1 MNLVD
6 PDGRWYVKVSASAN
20 RGKHPYAI
28 YSVFDRHDNLIY
40 ETIVKVTGIGGRD
53 RTKIG
58 ADTPTGKYRIIEWRE
73 TGNNRYPTISFG
85 PNPILAMEY
94 LDGEAPGRSGM
105 HTHGG
110 RSQEPE
116 LSDTEGCIRMA
127 DEDIKELKE
136 TTERLETFDPK
147 EKEERFLYVEN
158 DLEGELR
165 YSDRESIKY
174 DWIRFGGF
182 LNAIIITPKNN

>member
-1 MNLVD
+1 MNPARFRHVRLAGTMAVL
-6 PDGRWYVKVSASAN
+6 PYPALLINGPAGR
-20 RGKHPYAI
+20 R
-28 YSVFDRHDNLIY
+28 
-40 ETIVKVTGIGGRD
+40 
-53 RTKIG
+53 
-58 ADTPTGKYRIIEWRE
+58 
-73 TGNNRYPTISFG
+73 
-85 PNPILAMEY
+85 
-94 LDGEAPGRSGM
+94 
-105 HTHGG
+105 
-110 RSQEPE
+110 QEPE

-174 DWIRFGGF
+174 DWIRFGGI
-182 LNAIIITPKNN
+182 LNAIIITPKK

>member
-1 MNLVD
+1 MQCGSPFTTCPQCPN
-6 PDGRWYVKVSASAN
+6 
-20 RGKHPYAI
+20 
-28 YSVFDRHDNLIY
+28 
-40 ETIVKVTGIGGRD
+40 
-53 RTKIG
+53 TKKTFPFHLP
-58 ADTPTGKYRIIEWRE
+58 A
-73 TGNNRYPTISFG
+73 
-85 PNPILAMEY
+85 
-94 LDGEAPGRSGM
+94 
-105 HTHGG
+105 G

-147 EKEERFLYVEN
+147 EKEERILYVEN

-182 LNAIIITPKNN
+182 LNAIIITPKK